1 MLKYKFSNREIILL
15 LIAVMLGLGLI
26 YYSVIL
32 KSYNENVTKYDTTN
46 LETELAISDAKL
58 TKYENMKNYIEQ
70 YEDVYVGSVVS
81 YDNIVNLFYNFS
93 DVLDGKVK
101 GINITVGDPI
111 ELETIVRRDVTISFI
126 ANNNE
131 IINNILSYFEDCE
144 YRVIINKVQVS
155 SKEDGYNLNNSGEVN
170 ASIVLTFFE
179 TTKDAKYNYGLVSQE
194 QWFIL
199 FMGMILIWLILR

>member
-15 LIAVMLGLGLI
+15 LIAVMLGLGLV

-32 KSYNENVTKYDTTN
+32 KSYNENVAKYDTTN

-58 TKYENMKNYIEQ
+58 IKYQDMKKYIDQ

-111 ELETIVRRDVTISFI
+111 ELESIVRRDVTISFI

-131 IINNILSYFEDCE
+131 IVNNILSYFEDCE
-144 YRVIINKVQVS
+144 YRVIINKVQVNT
-155 SKEDGYNLNNSGEVN
+155 KEDGYNLNNSGEVN

-194 QWFIL
+194 Q
-199 FMGMILIWLILR
+199 

>member
-15 LIAVMLGLGLI
+15 LIAVMLGLGLV

-32 KSYNENVTKYDTTN
+32 KSYNENVAKFDTAN
-46 LETELAISDAKL
+46 LETELAISDSKLAK
-58 TKYENMKNYIEQ
+58 YQDMKNYIEQ

-131 IINNILSYFEDCE
+131 IVNNILSYFEDCE

-179 TTKDAKYNYGLVSQE
+179 TTKDAKYNYGLVSQG

-199 FMGMILIWLILR
+199 FMETILI

>member
-15 LIAVMLGLGLI
+15 LIAVMLGLGLV

-32 KSYNENVTKYDTTN
+32 KSYNENVAKYDTAN
-46 LETELAISDAKL
+46 LETELAISDSKLAK
-58 TKYENMKNYIEQ
+58 YQDMKNYIEQ

-131 IINNILSYFEDCE
+131 IVNNILSNFEDSK

-155 SKEDGYNLNNSGEVN
+155 TKEDGYNLNNTGEVN

-179 TTKDAKYNYGLVSQE
+179 TTKDAKYNYGLVSQG
-194 QWFIL
+194 Q
-199 FMGMILIWLILR
+199 

>member
-15 LIAVMLGLGLI
+15 LIAVMLGLGLV

-32 KSYNENVTKYDTTN
+32 KSYNENVAKYDTAN
-46 LETELAISDAKL
+46 LETELAISDSKLAK
-58 TKYENMKNYIEQ
+58 YQDMKNYIEQ

-101 GINITVGDPI
+101 GINITVGDPV

-131 IINNILSYFEDCE
+131 IVNNILSNFEDCE
-144 YRVIINKVQVS
+144 YRLIINKVQVS
-155 SKEDGYNLNNSGEVN
+155 TKEDGYNLNNSGEVN

-179 TTKDAKYNYGLVSQE
+179 TTKDAKYNYGLVSQG
-194 QWFIL
+194 Q
-199 FMGMILIWLILR
+199 

>member
-1 MLKYKFSNREIILL
+1 MLKYKFSNREIVLL
-15 LIAVMLGLGLI
+15 LIAVMLGLGLV

-32 KSYNENVTKYDTTN
+32 KSYNENVAKYDTSN

-58 TKYENMKNYIEQ
+58 IKYQDMKNYIDQ

-131 IINNILSYFEDCE
+131 IVNNILSNFEDSK

-155 SKEDGYNLNNSGEVN
+155 TKEDGYNLNNTGEVN

-179 TTKDAKYNYGLVSQE
+179 TTKDAKYNYGLVSQG
-194 QWFIL
+194 Q
-199 FMGMILIWLILR
+199 

>member
-15 LIAVMLGLGLI
+15 LIAVMLGLGLV

-32 KSYNENVTKYDTTN
+32 KSYNENVAKYDTAN
-46 LETELAISDAKL
+46 LETELAISDSKLAK
-58 TKYENMKNYIEQ
+58 YQDMKNYIEQ

-131 IINNILSYFEDCE
+131 IVNNILSNFEDSK

-155 SKEDGYNLNNSGEVN
+155 TKEDGYNINNTGEVN

-179 TTKDAKYNYGLVSQE
+179 TTKDAKYNYGLVSQG
-194 QWFIL
+194 Q
-199 FMGMILIWLILR
+199 

>member
-15 LIAVMLGLGLI
+15 LIVVMLGLGLV

-32 KSYNENVTKYDTTN
+32 KSYNENVAKYDTAN
-46 LETELAISDAKL
+46 LETELAISDSKLAK
-58 TKYENMKNYIEQ
+58 YQDMKNYIEQ
-70 YEDVYVGSVVS
+70 YEDVYVGNVVS

-101 GINITVGDPI
+101 GINITVGDPV

-131 IINNILSYFEDCE
+131 IVNNILSNFEDCE

-155 SKEDGYNLNNSGEVN
+155 TKEDGYNLNNSGEVN

-179 TTKDAKYNYGLVSQE
+179 TSKDAKYNYGLVSQG
-194 QWFIL
+194 Q
-199 FMGMILIWLILR
+199 

>member
-15 LIAVMLGLGLI
+15 LIAVMLGLGLV

-32 KSYNENVTKYDTTN
+32 KSYNENVTKYDIAN
-46 LETELAISDAKL
+46 LETELAISDSKLAK
-58 TKYENMKNYIEQ
+58 YQDMKNYIEQ

-101 GINITVGDPI
+101 GINITVGDPV

-131 IINNILSYFEDCE
+131 IVNNILSNFEDCE

-155 SKEDGYNLNNSGEVN
+155 TKEDGYNLNNSGEVN

-179 TTKDAKYNYGLVSQE
+179 TSKDAKYNYGLVSQG
-194 QWFIL
+194 Q
-199 FMGMILIWLILR
+199 

>member
-194 QWFIL
+194 Q
-199 FMGMILIWLILR
+199 

>member
-15 LIAVMLGLGLI
+15 LIAVMLGLGLV
-26 YYSVIL
+26 YYSIIL

-58 TKYENMKNYIEQ
+58 IKYQDMKNYIDQ

-131 IINNILSYFEDCE
+131 IVNNILSNFENSE

-155 SKEDGYNLNNSGEVN
+155 AKEDGYNLNNSGEVN

-179 TTKDAKYNYGLVSQE
+179 TTKDAKYNYGLVSQG
-194 QWFIL
+194 Q
-199 FMGMILIWLILR
+199 

>member
-15 LIAVMLGLGLI
+15 LIAVMLGLGLV

-32 KSYNENVTKYDTTN
+32 KSYNENVAKYDTAN
-46 LETELAISDAKL
+46 LETELAISDSKLAK
-58 TKYENMKNYIEQ
+58 YQVMKNYIEQ
-70 YEDVYVGSVVS
+70 YEDVYVGSVAS

-101 GINITVGDPI
+101 GINITVGDPV

-131 IINNILSYFEDCE
+131 IVNNILSNFEDCE

-155 SKEDGYNLNNSGEVN
+155 TKEDGYNLNNSGEVN

-179 TTKDAKYNYGLVSQE
+179 TTKDAKYNYGLVSQG
-194 QWFIL
+194 Q
-199 FMGMILIWLILR
+199 

>member
-15 LIAVMLGLGLI
+15 LIAVMLGLGLV

-32 KSYNENVTKYDTTN
+32 KSYNENVAKYDTAN
-46 LETELAISDAKL
+46 LETELAISDSKLAK
-58 TKYENMKNYIEQ
+58 YQDMKNYIEQ

-93 DVLDGKVK
+93 DVLDSKVK

-111 ELETIVRRDVTISFI
+111 QLETIVRRDVTISFI

-131 IINNILSYFEDCE
+131 IVNNILSNFEDSK

-155 SKEDGYNLNNSGEVN
+155 TKEDGYNLNNSGEVN

-179 TTKDAKYNYGLVSQE
+179 TTKDAKYNYGLVSQG
-194 QWFIL
+194 Q
-199 FMGMILIWLILR
+199 

>member
-15 LIAVMLGLGLI
+15 LIAVMLGLGLV

-32 KSYNENVTKYDTTN
+32 KSYNENVAKYDTAN
-46 LETELAISDAKL
+46 LETELAISDSKLAK
-58 TKYENMKNYIEQ
+58 YQDMKNYIEQ

-101 GINITVGDPI
+101 GINITVVDPI

-131 IINNILSYFEDCE
+131 IVNNILSYFEDCE

-179 TTKDAKYNYGLVSQE
+179 TTKDAKYNYGLVSQG
-194 QWFIL
+194 Q
-199 FMGMILIWLILR
+199 

>member
-15 LIAVMLGLGLI
+15 LIAVMLGLGLV

-32 KSYNENVTKYDTTN
+32 KSYNENVAKYDTAN
-46 LETELAISDAKL
+46 LETELAISDSKL
-58 TKYENMKNYIEQ
+58 TKYQDMKNYIKQ

-101 GINITVGDPI
+101 GINITVGDPV

-131 IINNILSYFEDCE
+131 IVNNILSNFEDCE

-155 SKEDGYNLNNSGEVN
+155 TKEDGYNLNNSGEVN

-179 TTKDAKYNYGLVSQE
+179 TTKDAKYNYGLVSQG
-194 QWFIL
+194 Q
-199 FMGMILIWLILR
+199 

>member
-15 LIAVMLGLGLI
+15 LIAVMLGLGLV

-32 KSYNENVTKYDTTN
+32 KSYNENVAKFDTAN
-46 LETELAISDAKL
+46 LETELAISDSKLAKY
-58 TKYENMKNYIEQ
+58 KDMKNYIEQ

-131 IINNILSYFEDCE
+131 IVNNILSYFEDCE

-179 TTKDAKYNYGLVSQE
+179 TTKDAKYNYGLVSQG
-194 QWFIL
+194 Q
-199 FMGMILIWLILR
+199 

>member
-15 LIAVMLGLGLI
+15 LIAVMLGLGLV

-32 KSYNENVTKYDTTN
+32 KSYNENVAKFDTAN
-46 LETELAISDAKL
+46 LETELAISDSKLAK
-58 TKYENMKNYIEQ
+58 YQDMKNYIEQ

-131 IINNILSYFEDCE
+131 IVNNILSYFEDCE

-179 TTKDAKYNYGLVSQE
+179 TTKDAKYNYGLVSQG
-194 QWFIL
+194 Q
-199 FMGMILIWLILR
+199 

>member
-15 LIAVMLGLGLI
+15 LIAVMLGLGLV

-32 KSYNENVTKYDTTN
+32 KSYNENVAKYDTAN
-46 LETELAISDAKL
+46 LETELAISDSKLAK
-58 TKYENMKNYIEQ
+58 YQDMKNYIEQ

-111 ELETIVRRDVTISFI
+111 QLETIVRRDVTISFI

-131 IINNILSYFEDCE
+131 IVNNILSNFEDCE

-155 SKEDGYNLNNSGEVN
+155 TKEDGYNLNNSGKVN

-179 TTKDAKYNYGLVSQE
+179 TTKDAKYNYGLVSQG

-199 FMGMILIWLILR
+199 FMETILI

>member
-15 LIAVMLGLGLI
+15 LIAVMLGLGLV

-32 KSYNENVTKYDTTN
+32 KSYNENVAKFDTAN
-46 LETELAISDAKL
+46 LETELAISDSKLAK
-58 TKYENMKNYIEQ
+58 YQDMKNYIEQ

-101 GINITVGDPI
+101 GINITVGDPV

-131 IINNILSYFEDCE
+131 IVNNILSYFEDCE

-179 TTKDAKYNYGLVSQE
+179 TTKDAKYNYGLVSQG
-194 QWFIL
+194 Q
-199 FMGMILIWLILR
+199 

>member
-15 LIAVMLGLGLI
+15 LIAVMLGLGLV

-32 KSYNENVTKYDTTN
+32 KSYNENVAKYDTTN

-58 TKYENMKNYIEQ
+58 IKYQDMKKYIDQ

-111 ELETIVRRDVTISFI
+111 ELESIVRRDVTISFI

-131 IINNILSYFEDCE
+131 IVNNILSYFEDCE

-155 SKEDGYNLNNSGEVN
+155 TKEDGYNLNNSGEVN

-194 QWFIL
+194 Q
-199 FMGMILIWLILR
+199 

>member
-15 LIAVMLGLGLI
+15 LIAVMLGLGLV

-32 KSYNENVTKYDTTN
+32 KSYNENVAKYDTAN
-46 LETELAISDAKL
+46 LETELAISDSKLAK
-58 TKYENMKNYIEQ
+58 YQDMKNYIEQ

-101 GINITVGDPI
+101 GINITVGDPV

-126 ANNNE
+126 ANKNE
-131 IINNILSYFEDCE
+131 IVNNILSNFEDCE

-155 SKEDGYNLNNSGEVN
+155 TKEDGYNLNNSGEVN

-179 TTKDAKYNYGLVSQE
+179 TTKDAKYNYGLVSQG
-194 QWFIL
+194 Q
-199 FMGMILIWLILR
+199 

>member
-15 LIAVMLGLGLI
+15 LIAVMLGLGLV

-32 KSYNENVTKYDTTN
+32 KSYNENVAKYDTAN
-46 LETELAISDAKL
+46 LETELAISNSKLAK
-58 TKYENMKNYIEQ
+58 YQDMKNYIEQ

-101 GINITVGDPI
+101 GINITVGNPA

-131 IINNILSYFEDCE
+131 IVNNIISNFEDCE

-155 SKEDGYNLNNSGEVN
+155 TKEDGYNLNNSGEVN

-179 TTKDAKYNYGLVSQE
+179 TTKDAKYNYGLVSQG
-194 QWFIL
+194 Q
-199 FMGMILIWLILR
+199 

>member
-15 LIAVMLGLGLI
+15 LIAVMLGLGLV

-32 KSYNENVTKYDTTN
+32 KSYNENVAKFDTAN
-46 LETELAISDAKL
+46 LETELAISDSKLAK
-58 TKYENMKNYIEQ
+58 YQDMKNYIEQ

-131 IINNILSYFEDCE
+131 IVNNILSYFEDCE
-144 YRVIINKVQVS
+144 YRVIINEVQVS
-155 SKEDGYNLNNSGEVN
+155 TKEDGYNLNNSGEVN

-179 TTKDAKYNYGLVSQE
+179 TTKDAKYNYGLVSQG
-194 QWFIL
+194 Q
-199 FMGMILIWLILR
+199 

>member
-15 LIAVMLGLGLI
+15 LIAVMLGLGLV

-32 KSYNENVTKYDTTN
+32 KSYNENVAKYDTAN
-46 LETELAISDAKL
+46 LETELAISDSKLAK
-58 TKYENMKNYIEQ
+58 YQDMKNYIEQ

-111 ELETIVRRDVTISFI
+111 QLETIVRRDVTISFI

-131 IINNILSYFEDCE
+131 IVNNILSNFEDCE

-155 SKEDGYNLNNSGEVN
+155 TKEDGYSLNNSGEVN

-179 TTKDAKYNYGLVSQE
+179 TTKDAKYNYGLVSQG
-194 QWFIL
+194 Q
-199 FMGMILIWLILR
+199 

>member
-15 LIAVMLGLGLI
+15 LIAVMLGLGLV

-32 KSYNENVTKYDTTN
+32 KSYNENVAKYDTTN
-46 LETELAISDAKL
+46 LETELAISDSKLAK
-58 TKYENMKNYIEQ
+58 YQDMKNYIEQ

-101 GINITVGDPI
+101 GINITVGDPV

-131 IINNILSYFEDCE
+131 IVNNILSYFEDCE

-155 SKEDGYNLNNSGEVN
+155 TKEDGYNLNNSGEVN

-179 TTKDAKYNYGLVSQE
+179 TTKDAKYNYGLVSQG
-194 QWFIL
+194 Q
-199 FMGMILIWLILR
+199 

>member
-15 LIAVMLGLGLI
+15 LIAVMLGLGLV

-32 KSYNENVTKYDTTN
+32 KSYNENVAKYDTAN
-46 LETELAISDAKL
+46 LETELAISDSKLAK
-58 TKYENMKNYIEQ
+58 YQDMKNYIEQ

-101 GINITVGDPI
+101 GINITVSDPI

-131 IINNILSYFEDCE
+131 IVNNILSYFEDCE

-155 SKEDGYNLNNSGEVN
+155 SKEDGYNLINSGEVN

-179 TTKDAKYNYGLVSQE
+179 TTKDAKYNYGLVSQG

-199 FMGMILIWLILR
+199 FMETILI

>member
-15 LIAVMLGLGLI
+15 LIAVMLGLSLV

-32 KSYNENVTKYDTTN
+32 KSYNENVAKYDTTN

-58 TKYENMKNYIEQ
+58 IKYQDMKNYIDQ

-126 ANNNE
+126 AYNNK
-131 IINNILSYFEDCE
+131 IVNNIISNFEDCE

-155 SKEDGYNLNNSGEVN
+155 TKEDGYNLNNSGEVN

-179 TTKDAKYNYGLVSQE
+179 TTKDAKYNYGLVSQG
-194 QWFIL
+194 Q
-199 FMGMILIWLILR
+199 

>member
-15 LIAVMLGLGLI
+15 LIAVMLGLGLV

-32 KSYNENVTKYDTTN
+32 KSYNENVAKFDTAN
-46 LETELAISDAKL
+46 LETELAISDSKLAK
-58 TKYENMKNYIEQ
+58 YQDMNNYIEQ

-131 IINNILSYFEDCE
+131 IVNNILSYFEDCE

-179 TTKDAKYNYGLVSQE
+179 TTKDAKYNYGLVSQG

-199 FMGMILIWLILR
+199 FMETILI

>member
-15 LIAVMLGLGLI
+15 LIAVMLGLGLV

-32 KSYNENVTKYDTTN
+32 KSYNENVAKYDTAN
-46 LETELAISDAKL
+46 LETELAISDSKLAK
-58 TKYENMKNYIEQ
+58 YQDMKNYIEQ

-101 GINITVGDPI
+101 GINITVGDPV

-131 IINNILSYFEDCE
+131 IVNNILSNFEDCE

-155 SKEDGYNLNNSGEVN
+155 TKEDGYNLNNSGEVN

-179 TTKDAKYNYGLVSQE
+179 TTKDAKYNYGLVSQG

-199 FMGMILIWLILR
+199 FMETILI

>member
-15 LIAVMLGLGLI
+15 LIAVMLGLGLV

-32 KSYNENVTKYDTTN
+32 KSYNENVAKYDTAN
-46 LETELAISDAKL
+46 LETELAISDSKLAK
-58 TKYENMKNYIEQ
+58 YQDMKNYIEQ

-131 IINNILSYFEDCE
+131 IVNNILSYFEDCE

-179 TTKDAKYNYGLVSQE
+179 TTKDAKYNYGLVSQG
-194 QWFIL
+194 Q
-199 FMGMILIWLILR
+199 

>member
-15 LIAVMLGLGLI
+15 LIAVMLGLGLV

-32 KSYNENVTKYDTTN
+32 KSYNENVAKYDTAN
-46 LETELAISDAKL
+46 LETELAISDSKLAK
-58 TKYENMKNYIEQ
+58 YQDMKNYIEQ

-101 GINITVGDPI
+101 GINITVGDPV

-131 IINNILSYFEDCE
+131 IVNNILSNFEDCE

-155 SKEDGYNLNNSGEVN
+155 TKEDGYNLNNSSEVN

-194 QWFIL
+194 Q
-199 FMGMILIWLILR
+199 

>member
-15 LIAVMLGLGLI
+15 LIAVMLGLGLV

-32 KSYNENVTKYDTTN
+32 KSYNENVAKYDTTN

-58 TKYENMKNYIEQ
+58 IKYQDMKNYIDQ

-126 ANNNE
+126 AKNNE
-131 IINNILSYFEDCE
+131 IVNNILSNFENSE

-155 SKEDGYNLNNSGEVN
+155 TKEDGYNLNNSSEVN

-194 QWFIL
+194 Q
-199 FMGMILIWLILR
+199 

>member
-15 LIAVMLGLGLI
+15 LIAVMLGLGLV

-32 KSYNENVTKYDTTN
+32 KSYNENVAKYDTAN
-46 LETELAISDAKL
+46 LETELAISDSKLAK
-58 TKYENMKNYIEQ
+58 YQDMKNYIEQ

-111 ELETIVRRDVTISFI
+111 QLETIVRRDVTISFI

-131 IINNILSYFEDCE
+131 IVNNILSYFEDCE

-155 SKEDGYNLNNSGEVN
+155 TKEDGYNLNNSGEVN

-179 TTKDAKYNYGLVSQE
+179 TTKDAKYNYGLVSQG

-199 FMGMILIWLILR
+199 FMETILI

>member
-15 LIAVMLGLGLI
+15 LIAVMLGLGLV

-32 KSYNENVTKYDTTN
+32 KSYNENVAKYDTAN
-46 LETELAISDAKL
+46 LETELAISDSKLAK
-58 TKYENMKNYIEQ
+58 YQDMKNYIEQ

-101 GINITVGDPI
+101 GINITVGDPV

-131 IINNILSYFEDCE
+131 IVNNILSNFEDCE

-155 SKEDGYNLNNSGEVN
+155 TKEDGYNLNNSNEVN

-179 TTKDAKYNYGLVSQE
+179 TTKDAKYNYGLVSQG
-194 QWFIL
+194 Q
-199 FMGMILIWLILR
+199 

>member
-15 LIAVMLGLGLI
+15 LIAVMLGLGLV

-32 KSYNENVTKYDTTN
+32 KSYNENVAKYDTTN

-58 TKYENMKNYIEQ
+58 IKYQDMKNYINQ

-131 IINNILSYFEDCE
+131 IVNNILSNFENSE

-155 SKEDGYNLNNSGEVN
+155 TKEDGYNLNNTGEVN

-179 TTKDAKYNYGLVSQE
+179 TTKDAKYNYGLVSQG
-194 QWFIL
+194 Q
-199 FMGMILIWLILR
+199 

>member
-15 LIAVMLGLGLI
+15 LIAVMLGLGLV

-32 KSYNENVTKYDTTN
+32 KSYNENVAKYDTAN
-46 LETELAISDAKL
+46 LETELAISDSKLAK
-58 TKYENMKNYIEQ
+58 YQDMKNYIEQ

-131 IINNILSYFEDCE
+131 IVNNILSYFEDCE

-179 TTKDAKYNYGLVSQE
+179 TTKDAKYNYGLVSQG

-199 FMGMILIWLILR
+199 FMETILI

>member
-15 LIAVMLGLGLI
+15 LIAVMLGLGLV
-26 YYSVIL
+26 YYSIIL

-58 TKYENMKNYIEQ
+58 IKYQDMKNYIDQ

-131 IINNILSYFEDCE
+131 IVNNILSNFENSE

-155 SKEDGYNLNNSGEVN
+155 TKEDGYNLNNSGEVN

-194 QWFIL
+194 Q
-199 FMGMILIWLILR
+199 